1 MPVKEIREFMKKKIL
16 TIWTILFVAILISP
30 TLAQNPFRGVAS
42 TVGGYPT
49 WDSDMINIEAAGFT
63 GKGVYIAVLDTG
75 LTPNWRDYFPEERI
89 ATELGIG
96 FKEDLFIADGVLYTT
111 GVIHTTS
118 FIGSTGT
125 THGTHVISTIIGY
138 FYDSPVDEYYGLDL
152 PPIMVR
158 GIAPEATIIPVKVL
172 DTYYFPGYTGP
183 DGVTFGTWRM
193 VAAGIRYVTE
203 LKKAGYS
210 PMIISMSIGGGPSPE
225 VREAIKEAIEA
236 GVIVVAAAGNEGKDG
251 MVWPGA
257 YPEVISVGACGWRYE
272 WWWPSATS
280 GPSVPYY
287 RYPDGRYRLWWL
299 QEDTHGY
306 NDIPEPTPVT
316 DVYITDWSSRELP
329 EQQLDVV
336 APGSWVRGP
345 YPGMPGY
352 AHLPWWSEGMG
363 WIVSPVMPGNFY
375 YVGGTSMATP
385 HVSSVVALM
394 LEKNP
399 TLDQSAVENILKST
413 ALEIPAGSMT
423 VYDIGYDPEL
433 DEYVWGWWTYEWKL
447 DATGAG
453 LVQAD
458 AAIEAV
464 MGK

>member
-1 MPVKEIREFMKKKIL
+1 MKEKIL
-16 TIWTILFVAILISP
+16 TIWTILFAAILISSAF
-30 TLAQNPFRGVAS
+30 AQNPFQGVTS
-42 TVGGYPT
+42 TVDGYPT

-111 GVIHTTS
+111 GVIHKTS

-125 THGTHVISTIIGY
+125 THGTHVTSTIIGY
-138 FYDSPVDEYYGLDL
+138 FYDSPVDEYCGLDL

-183 DGVTFGTWRM
+183 DGVTFGTWGM

-210 PMIISMSIGGGPSPE
+210 PMIISMSIGGGPSPI
-225 VREAIKEAIEA
+225 VYEAIKEAIDA
-236 GVIVVAAAGNEGKDG
+236 GVIVVAAAGNEGTEG

-272 WWWPSATS
+272 WWWP
-280 GPSVPYY
+280 GD
-287 RYPDGRYRLWWL
+287 PDGPDSPKYEEGSRYRLWWL
-299 QEDTHGY
+299 QQEILYGY
-306 NDIPEPTPVT
+306 NDIPEESEELVGE
-316 DVYITDWSSRELP
+316 VYITDWSSRELAG
-329 EQQLDVV
+329 QDLDVV

-352 AHLPWWSEGMG
+352 AHLPWWSERMG

-385 HVSSVVALM
+385 HVSSIAALM

-399 TLDQSAVENILKST
+399 TLGQADVESILELT
-413 ALEIPAGSMT
+413 ALDIPPGSMT
-423 VYDIGYDPEL
+423 VYDYGPDG
-433 DEYVWGWWTYEWKL
+433 WGWYTYEWEL
-447 DATGAG
+447 ETPDPYEATGAG

-458 AAIEAV
+458 AAIEKV
-464 MGK
+464 TPP

>member
-1 MPVKEIREFMKKKIL
+1 MNKKIL
-16 TIWTILFVAILISP
+16 TTSTILIAAILVSSA
-30 TLAQNPFRGVAS
+30 LAQNPFRGVAS
-42 TVGGYPT
+42 TVDGYPT
-49 WDSDMINIEAAGFT
+49 WDSDMINIEAVEFT
-63 GKGVYIAVLDTG
+63 GKDVYIAVLDVG
-75 LTPNWRDYFPEERI
+75 LTPNWNDYFPKERI

-96 FKEDLFIADGVLYTT
+96 FKEDLFIKDGVLYTT
-111 GVIHTTS
+111 GVIHKTS
-118 FIGSTGT
+118 YIGSTGS

-138 FYDSPVDEYYGLDL
+138 FYDCPVDEYYGLDL

-172 DTYYFPGYTGP
+172 DTYFFPGYTGP
-183 DGVTFGTWRM
+183 EGVTFGTWGM

-203 LKKAGYS
+203 LKKAGYG

-225 VREAIKEAIEA
+225 VYEAIVEAIEA
-236 GVIVVAAAGNEGKDG
+236 GVIVVAAAGNEAYEG

-272 WWWPSATS
+272 WWWP
-280 GPSVPYY
+280 GD
-287 RYPDGRYRLWWL
+287 PDGPDAPPYAPGCRYRLWWL
-299 QEDTHGY
+299 QEDTYGY
-306 NDIPEPTPVT
+306 NGIPEPTPVT
-316 DVYITDWSSRELP
+316 DVYITDWSSRELA
-329 EQQLDVV
+329 EQELDVV

-385 HVSSVVALM
+385 HVSSIAALM
-394 LEKNP
+394 LQKNP
-399 TLDQSAVENILKST
+399 TLVQSAVESILKLT
-413 ALEIPAGSMT
+413 ALVIPPGSMD
-423 VYDIGYDPEL
+423 VYDYGP
-433 DEYVWGWWTYEWKL
+433 VGWGWYTYEWEL
-447 DATGAG
+447 EVPEPYEATGAG

-458 AAIEAV
+458 AAIGATPPYP
-464 MGK
+464 